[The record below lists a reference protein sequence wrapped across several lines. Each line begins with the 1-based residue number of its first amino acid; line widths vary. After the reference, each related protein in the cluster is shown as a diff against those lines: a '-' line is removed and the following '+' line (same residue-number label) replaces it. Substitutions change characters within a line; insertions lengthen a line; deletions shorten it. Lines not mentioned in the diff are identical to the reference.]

1 MRATYLTV
9 LDRHG
14 VVSQDGLDL
23 VALLRLREDLRA
35 IQSVESRR
43 RWRTGRAYLL
53 LRAELVQHP
62 ARLPLLRHDV
72 QEPIARHEDDHARG
86 HDVRKVQQDLAELRD
101 LPVAHSDTS
110 THAFSEEWDTGK
122 HTKESSPR
130 CWNLNVSSPP
140 RGPFFKTSAW
150 RFDVGMMCPQ
160 EKVVRRDGGRLAK
173 SWFTTSD
180 IWVRM
185 ARVSSSKRKGTENTY
200 WRHGPAREDDR
211 ACGLD
216 DLLEVRRGI
225 QVLVLDFH
233 RAIDEA
239 EADSSVCS
247 RIYHLGLRTRLLR
260 EHTRMKTYRRW
271 TR

>member
-1 MRATYLTV
+1 MGG
-9 LDRHG
+9 D
-14 VVSQDGLDL
+14 
-23 VALLRLREDLRA
+23 
-35 IQSVESRR
+35 SRR
-43 RWRTGRAYLL
+43 VGSR
-53 LRAELVQHP
+53 
-62 ARLPLLRHDV
+62 RLTSGF
-72 QEPIARHEDDHARG
+72 E
-86 HDVRKVQQDLAELRD
+86 
-101 LPVAHSDTS
+101 LPVLAPQ
-110 THAFSEEWDTGK
+110 
-122 HTKESSPR
+122 SS
-130 CWNLNVSSPP
+130 
-140 RGPFFKTSAW
+140 RGGTRRRSA
-150 RFDVGMMCPQ
+150 
-160 EKVVRRDGGRLAK
+160 
-173 SWFTTSD
+173 
-180 IWVRM
+180 
-185 ARVSSSKRKGTENTY
+185 Y